1 MEGSFTF
8 VMGSMKQPAGPQFSV
23 QVGALACDALTD
35 PVLDVLGLTALAVC
49 LFSVLNT
56 VHPAASLHAFM
67 LCRGRHD
74 SSIVAGDS

>member
-8 VMGSMKQPAGPQFSV
+8 VTGSMKQPAGPQFSV
-23 QVGALACDALTD
+23 QVGPLACDALID
-35 PVLDVLGLTALAVC
+35 PVLDAVGLTALAVC
-49 LFSVLNT
+49 LLSVLNT